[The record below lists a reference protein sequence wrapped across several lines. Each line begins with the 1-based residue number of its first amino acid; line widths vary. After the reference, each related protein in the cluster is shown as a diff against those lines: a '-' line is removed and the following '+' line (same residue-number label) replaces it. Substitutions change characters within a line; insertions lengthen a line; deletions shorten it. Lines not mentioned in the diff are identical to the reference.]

1 MLICTMSRS
10 LLLYRYRMQPPH
22 LRRRP
27 RGNDRAGSSLT
38 PGSANS
44 GSAQVAKRSPN
55 ARTDIAHTPGTGKGT
70 CVYCMVGWG
79 EVGRGGEGRGR
90 EGKGGRLGWGG
101 YAVL

>member
-1 MLICTMSRS
+1 
-10 LLLYRYRMQPPH
+10 MQPTLH

-55 ARTDIAHTPGTGKGT
+55 ARTDIAHTPGTGSGT
-70 CVYCMVGWG
+70 CVHCMVGCG
-79 EVGRGGEGRGR
+79 EAESGGGGEGGGRGGEGRG
-90 EGKGGRLGWGG
+90 KVGWGG
-101 YAVL
+101 CAVL